1 MRTLA
6 YPLKLFSRSLTWPL
20 AALLLLAVMACG
32 AATDTAPPA
41 PANTTTPAVAP
52 ADTSPPEQSSSSQ
65 PSSSQPPSSAGDA
78 AAMQPTAVAQPATAV
93 QPTAVAQPT
102 PAPAQESVTG
112 RNDVIIVLDDEPPG
126 LNTYHHSQG
135 GRIHR
140 ENLNDPLGWFD
151 KDNRQLVALS
161 PYTGWEQVGPDRW
174 RLNLREGVKFHNGEI
189 WNGES
194 AAWNFTNASGN
205 RQIGSNSSVGY
216 TGTHRGEAVD
226 EKTVDV
232 ICDVA
237 CPIFVS
243 TAVVMGALAPEWY
256 DNNPEDV
263 TTRDNVGLGPYRLV
277 EWLPGI
283 SITTEA
289 YPDYVPNPAVPGAQ
303 TPIIQEVTWL
313 WRGEPTVRSAM
324 VQAGEADLAYR
335 LGLSNRDSVP
345 VFQSSSRGTVNFIL
359 FDNIWNPLL
368 RDRNMRLAMVH
379 GWDCQEMV
387 EVLLENTT
395 TCRGSVAFPGVLGAT
410 EKNVAPRE
418 YNPALVTEYLEKAG
432 YNGEE
437 IRLISRPVNWPNQQE
452 LFEAL
457 TSYWREL
464 GINITLTLPEISVR
478 NAVRDCGIDLVTPE
492 VTEERW
498 LITAEPTTCDHA
510 DMVETNKNLD
520 SLDYSRFLSDVFS
533 CESNRSRI
541 CDPRMEELRV
551 EALGA
556 TGERRKE
563 LMETLADL
571 VYDEAWIM
579 GMFDIT
585 AHFGKVEE
593 LNWEPRGFDDRI
605 RVSTMSWK

>member
-1 MRTLA
+1 MRALDRVYKLPGKGLA
-6 YPLKLFSRSLTWPL
+6 WPL
-20 AALLLLAVMACG
+20 VFLLLLAAVACG
-32 AATDTAPPA
+32 TSATSEPDPTAAPATANQSPSTTETSAPVSSAPDSMSPAANSTGATSTGSSAAPAPTVAAQPTAPP
-41 PANTTTPAVAP
+41 V
-52 ADTSPPEQSSSSQ
+52 E
-65 PSSSQPPSSAGDA
+65 PSA
-78 AAMQPTAVAQPATAV
+78 
-93 QPTAVAQPT
+93 
-102 PAPAQESVTG
+102 TG
-112 RNDVIIVLDDEPPG
+112 RDDVIIVLDDEPPG

-135 GRIHR
+135 GRVHR

-151 KDNRQLVALS
+151 KDNRELVPLS
-161 PYTGWEQVGPDRW
+161 PYTGWEQLEPNRW
-174 RLNLREGVKFHNGEI
+174 RLSLREGVKFHNGEA

-205 RQIGSNSSVGY
+205 REIGSNSSVGY

-226 EKTVDV
+226 EHTVDV

-243 TAVVMGALAPEWY
+243 TAVVLGALAPEWY
-256 DNNPEDV
+256 TNNPEDV

-277 EWLPGI
+277 EWDPGI

-289 YPDYVPNPAVPGAQ
+289 YPDYVPNPDVPEAQ
-303 TPIIQEVTWL
+303 MPIIQEVTWL
-313 WRGEPTVRSAM
+313 WRGEPTVRAAM
-324 VQAGEADLAYR
+324 ISTDEADLAYR
-335 LGLSNRDSVP
+335 LGLANRDGVP
-345 VFQSSSRGTVNFIL
+345 VFLSSSRGTVNFVL
-359 FDNIWNPLL
+359 FDSVWNPALK
-368 RDRNMRLAMVH
+368 DRNMRLAFAH
-379 GWDCQEMV
+379 GWNCEEVV
-387 EVLLENTT
+387 EILLENTT

-410 EKNVAPRE
+410 EKNVTPRE
-418 YNPALVTEYLEKAG
+418 YNPTLAKELMEKAG

-452 LFEAL
+452 LFEAIV
-457 TSYWREL
+457 SYWQEI
-464 GINITLTLPEISVR
+464 GINVTLTLPEISVR
-478 NAVRDCGIDLVTPE
+478 NAVRDCGIGLVSPE
-492 VTEERW
+492 ITTERW

-510 DMVETNKNLD
+510 DIVETNKNLD
-520 SLDYSRFLSDVFS
+520 SLDYSRFLNDVFS

-563 LMETLADL
+563 LMEAIGDL
-571 VYDEAWIM
+571 VYDENWIM
-579 GMFDIT
+579 GLFEIT
-585 AHFGKVEE
+585 AHFGKVED